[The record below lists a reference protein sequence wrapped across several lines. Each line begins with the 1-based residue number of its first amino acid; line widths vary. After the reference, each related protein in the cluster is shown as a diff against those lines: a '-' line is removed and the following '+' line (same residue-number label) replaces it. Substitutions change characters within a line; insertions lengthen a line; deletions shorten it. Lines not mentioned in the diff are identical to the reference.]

1 MSIAINI
8 NSIYISAG
16 RPWTQAYLNR
26 NQAFYLSQEMYKV
39 DEQKKHIENAN
50 NQIVNHEQRASR
62 LLEIEEARYY
72 RERVVHSKQIELLSL
87 KIAYYAERASDEDRA
102 AAHEEAVNVLRE
114 EDRRIAANRNQR
126 AQRH

>member
-1 MSIAINI
+1 MATNL

-39 DEQKKHIENAN
+39 DEQKKHIVNAN
-50 NQIVNHEQRASR
+50 NQIVNHEERASR
-62 LLEIEEARYY
+62 LLEIEEARYH

-87 KIAYYAERASDEDRA
+87 KIAYYSERATPEERA
-102 AAHEEAVNVLRE
+102 AAREEAVNVLRE